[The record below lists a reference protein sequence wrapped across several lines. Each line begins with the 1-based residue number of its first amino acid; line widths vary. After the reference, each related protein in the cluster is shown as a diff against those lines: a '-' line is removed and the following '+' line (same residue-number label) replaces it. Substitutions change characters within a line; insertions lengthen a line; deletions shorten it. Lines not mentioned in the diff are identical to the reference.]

1 MGPTVNQGV
10 NKHGARLAPTS
21 SCLHPLSTEVT
32 GVFERAWLFTW
43 MLGFAHSQRTCRGSD
58 LIHRTSPG
66 SGDYFKKTLVGTE
79 CGMMSL
85 GVGVGLR
92 KC

>member
-1 MGPTVNQGV
+1 MELGWQ
-10 NKHGARLAPTS
+10 PTS

-32 GVFERAWLFTW
+32 GVIERAWLFTR
-43 MLGFAHSQRTCRGSD
+43 MLGFARSHRTRRGSD
-58 LIHRTSPG
+58 LIHRTSSG
-66 SGDYFKKTLVGTE
+66 SGDYFKKTLVGAE